1 VDRGVA
7 RSRWWWFRFVGWY
20 SLATSSLDC
29 GGVARKRGLGFRVG
43 SGVWRPEGGRGLGG
57 GDEIVGGD
65 VRGQMFCLH
74 SKALF
79 GSHK

>member
-1 VDRGVA
+1 VDWALGLDRG
-7 RSRWWWFRFVGWY
+7 F
-20 SLATSSLDC
+20 
-29 GGVARKRGLGFRVG
+29 GGRR
-43 SGVWRPEGGRGLGG
+43 EGGDSGG